1 MLVSISMCVFSMI
14 LKYRT
19 LYSKY
24 KMSLNRLQITIRT
37 QLLPLLILSPLHNK
51 QDSGHID
58 VANFSRFKDIL
69 D

>member
-1 MLVSISMCVFSMI
+1 
-14 LKYRT
+14 
-19 LYSKY
+19 
-24 KMSLNRLQITIRT
+24 MSLNRLQITIRT